1 MTMKTGLTGSLV
13 ACVAAAGIA
22 VGALALEP
30 GGGPA
35 QAPASAPAPPGAQ
48 AQTPAPAAG
57 PAEQPSGGSPYGQA
71 GEAAPAP
78 PAGATVEIS
87 DFTFS
92 APSTGPGSTV
102 TVANR
107 DGFPHTVSAD
117 DGSFE
122 SGTVDAG
129 ATGTFVAPATPGT
142 YQFHCEIHP
151 QMSGTLTV
159 G

>member
-13 ACVAAAGIA
+13 ACVAAAGVA
-22 VGALALEP
+22 VGALAVEP

-35 QAPASAPAPPGAQ
+35 QAPAPASAAAPAQGQASAPAP
-48 AQTPAPAAG
+48 AG
-57 PAEQPSGGSPYGQA
+57 QPSAGSPYGQA

-78 PAGATVEIS
+78 SAGTTVEIS

-92 APSTGPGSTV
+92 APTAGPGSSV

-117 DGSFE
+117 DGSFD

-129 ATGTFVAPATPGT
+129 ATGSFVAPAASGT

-151 QMSGTLTV
+151 QMNGTLTV

>member
-1 MTMKTGLTGSLV
+1 MTMTTKTGLTGSLV

-30 GGGPA
+30 GGPA
-35 QAPASAPAPPGAQ
+35 QAPASAPAPP
-48 AQTPAPAAG
+48 PAPA
-57 PAEQPSGGSPYGQA
+57 PAEQPPAGSPYGQA
-71 GEAAPAP
+71 GQPGQAGETAPAP
-78 PAGATVEIS
+78 SAGTTVEIS

-92 APSTGPGSTV
+92 APSAGPGSTV
-102 TVANR
+102 SVANR

-129 ATGTFVAPATPGT
+129 ATGTFVAPAAPGT

>member
-1 MTMKTGLTGSLV
+1 
-13 ACVAAAGIA
+13 

-35 QAPASAPAPPGAQ
+35 QAPASAPAPP
-48 AQTPAPAAG
+48 PAAA
-57 PAEQPSGGSPYGQA
+57 PAEQAPTGSPYGQA

-78 PAGATVEIS
+78 SAGTTVEIS

-92 APSTGPGSTV
+92 APTAGPGSSV

-122 SGTVDAG
+122 SGTVGAG
-129 ATGTFVAPATPGT
+129 ATGAFVAPTAPGT

>member
-1 MTMKTGLTGSLV
+1 MTMKTALTGSLV
-13 ACVAAAGIA
+13 ACVAAAGVA

-30 GGGPA
+30 GGGSA
-35 QAPASAPAPPGAQ
+35 QAPASAPAPPPASAGQ
-48 AQTPAPAAG
+48 APA
-57 PAEQPSGGSPYGQA
+57 GSPYGQA
-71 GEAAPAP
+71 APA
-78 PAGATVEIS
+78 AAATTVEIS

-92 APSTGPGSTV
+92 APAAGPGSSV

-117 DGSFE
+117 DASFD

-129 ATGTFVAPATPGT
+129 AAGTFVAPAAPGT

-151 QMSGTLTV
+151 QMTGTLTV

>member
-13 ACVAAAGIA
+13 ACVAAAGVA

-35 QAPASAPAPPGAQ
+35 QAPASAPAQAPPAQ
-48 AQTPAPAAG
+48 APAGQPPA
-57 PAEQPSGGSPYGQA
+57 GSPYGQA
-71 GEAAPAP
+71 GQPGEAAPAP
-78 PAGATVEIS
+78 SPGTTVEIS

-92 APSTGPGSTV
+92 APTAGPGSSV
-102 TVANR
+102 AVANR
-107 DGFPHTVSAD
+107 DGAPHTVSAD
-117 DGSFE
+117 DGSFG

-129 ATGTFVAPATPGT
+129 ATGSFVAPAAPGT